1 MDLQKTPIP
10 GLYRSPE
17 SNALINTDSNALQA
31 YKLKKQKYKEME
43 SIKLSVDRNE
53 DRINKLETDL
63 SEIKDMLR
71 QLLKNNEV

>member
-1 MDLQKTPIP
+1 MELQKTPIS

-43 SIKLSVDRNE
+43 SLKLSVDRNE
-53 DRINKLETDL
+53 DKINKLETDL